1 MAGIDENT
9 ILMLHGEDFVDSSFE
24 PKAVMNYGS
33 IINDNGKFGKCFMS
47 PANTSQKRFKT
58 DSLNLGS
65 DNFTIDFWFKT
76 SATLGANSQI
86 FRLNVAD
93 ESSYYCGIG
102 LNGNT
107 TGFIVPHISY
117 SGLNWEI
124 STGNI
129 FKPDPNEWYHIALV
143 REYTKIKTYVN
154 GKFAIEYNVLDNSL
168 YSKGE
173 STFLTLSKTMNNSQ
187 VSSLYIDEFR
197 VSNIARW
204 TCDFT
209 PPIEPYSVDPTAVVI
224 TNKIAEIQKGS
235 TYQFNVEI
243 VPIGVP
249 SHDLIWQSNNQSI
262 ATVTDGLLKAVNVGT
277 AQIMVSSKSNPSV
290 SNSVILQVKSLESV
304 EPESDYKITVSG
316 VEHNSNDI
324 YSLEIN
330 RSLFSGDKFQLG
342 TAQSAACKVVFE
354 PSINPP
360 RNAEVRIA
368 VKANLEHWQPLG
380 TFYIDTRK
388 DSQGVLT
395 VECFDKMLFAERLF
409 IMSKENR
416 EYPMTMLTALQYI
429 VSECGF
435 EVDESVQLNSNFFIE
450 YPNELT
456 MREVLMHI
464 ASAHAGSFYINNHGK
479 LALWTIDTSS
489 NHIITAEQTFD
500 LIKGEPY
507 NYSGIKMVWSE
518 EGDYFLAGEEES
530 VYEIYNPYAT
540 QAITNYVWG
549 KLQSYRAVPYESRG
563 AEIIPGIEIG
573 SKLSVALPDGS
584 NFKSEIIQ
592 MRFKA
597 PSMIADVGY
606 PIFNEID
613 SEFPY
618 KGQFSRQ
625 IQSKVGLGS
634 WYYGVSITRKNGLQ
648 IKRTDGLSEATFN
661 SDVFEM
667 SSLVDGVM
675 KPAIYYDSIARK
687 YKISGQVEIDGTAI
701 AQTIIVNNLYAE
713 DGKIAN
719 LTVNQLFT
727 DYDRPA
733 RYLNGDKSTVNYIR
747 VHDEQYEMITATYAG
762 GTTHYNDSRGN
773 VFYWIDDSY
782 TRMDYAETDYPV
794 MVYTYTE
801 LIKASWEFEWQGDTA
816 IPVMTWGA
824 GIGSGNN
831 GKVRMWKDISKFVIE
846 YTNDSGASTAALT
859 LNPDGT
865 ISGVAVG
872 VDEFPSTMTDG
883 VLYCKYE

>member
-9 ILMLHGEDFVDSSFE
+9 ILMLHFDGNLTDSSFNPLTVTSASPSYVTSKFNQGLTVSNNANRVLI
-24 PKAVMNYGS
+24 PKMQVQDVFLG
-33 IINDNGKFGKCFMS
+33 DCF
-47 PANTSQKRFKT
+47 TV
-58 DSLNLGS
+58 
-65 DNFTIDFWFKT
+65 DFWMKT
-76 SATLGANSQI
+76 PLALETSKILCSMANSTGANISDLFDI
-86 FRLNVAD
+86 II
-93 ESSYYCGIG
+93 SSSKLYITIYGI
-102 LNGNT
+102 LLQPD
-107 TGFIVPHISY
+107 IPLIS
-117 SGLNWEI
+117 
-124 STGNI
+124 STV
-129 FKPDPNEWYHIALV
+129 YHIAV
-143 REYTKIKTYVN
+143 VKNQTSIKIYIN
-154 GKFAIEYNVLDNSL
+154 GKLCTTLTTPFVSNPMGSKNFSIGGGELSGTA
-168 YSKGE
+168 YSE
-173 STFLTLSKTMNNSQ
+173 W
-187 VSSLYIDEFR
+187 IDEFR
-197 VSNIARW
+197 LSNVERW
-204 TCDFT
+204 TADFT
-209 PPIEPYSVDPTAVVI
+209 PPVEPYTAEATAVTI
-224 TNKIAEIQKGS
+224 INKIAEIQKGS
-235 TYQFNVEI
+235 THQFNVEI

-249 SHDLIWQSNNQSI
+249 SHDLIWQSNNQRI

-409 IMSKENR
+409 IMPKENR

-883 VLYCKYE
+883 VLYCKYEV